1 MKNPRKV
8 NFNFRYNLT
17 TVLVYLIGIVLIVQL
32 FNLQV
37 VHGEEYRA
45 SSNARLTRESDIE
58 AARGNIEDRNESI
71 LATTK
76 TGYSV
81 ELYKTKIKDEELNN
95 VALKIANLL
104 ESNEDTYINNFP
116 IDSELK
122 FTLNSEDSIKAWK
135 KKYKISENASE
146 LDCINAFKEKYKI
159 NVDNVKDALKI
170 IAIRYEITT
179 NGYSST
185 KSIKLAENIS
195 KTSAIQ
201 FNEQNNSFPG
211 INVVEEPIRVY
222 TSGSLAAHILGYIG
236 KLDQDTLKAKINDGY
251 RINDY
256 IGKVGIEYVLEKY
269 LKGKTGKKQVDM
281 SVDGTVIEEY
291 VQEEAVS
298 GNTVILTIDS
308 EIQEKM
314 EEAIEDEIE
323 QLKNEGKQT
332 DCGAAVLM
340 NVKNGEILAM
350 CSYPTFKPEYFTG
363 KLDPSIWEDIQKNKK
378 LFNNAVQSA
387 NAPGSTYK
395 MVVATAALEEGVTTE
410 NEYIND
416 RGVYPYGHNP
426 VCWYYTSY
434 HRGHGNVNIKT
445 ALQKS
450 CNYFFY
456 EMGRRL
462 GADKIAE
469 YARYYGLGTKTGVEL
484 TGEATGTIACSE
496 EAQKQGEQWYPSYD
510 LSAAIGQIY
519 NRYSPIQM
527 ARYVSILA
535 NGGNYVTPTLIK
547 EVRDSDGNRIPKE
560 EIRNYTNELL
570 GVSTE
575 QNSDLKISDKTLD
588 TVKAGMRLVTS
599 SGGTA
604 YAAFKN
610 FDKSVAGKTGSAQA
624 KSKEKGEYANGWFV
638 GFTPYQD
645 SEVAVVVF
653 LEDGSSNSHAA
664 KVARKILEAYYNSD
678 IENTE
683 DLKED
688 MSAQIYAET

>member
-1 MKNPRKV
+1 M
-8 NFNFRYNLT
+8 
-17 TVLVYLIGIVLIVQL
+17 I
-32 FNLQV
+32 
-37 VHGEEYRA
+37 
-45 SSNARLTRESDIE
+45 
-58 AARGNIEDRNESI
+58 
-71 LATTK
+71 
-76 TGYSV
+76 
-81 ELYKTKIKDEELNN
+81 
-95 VALKIANLL
+95 
-104 ESNEDTYINNFP
+104 
-116 IDSELK
+116 
-122 FTLNSEDSIKAWK
+122 
-135 KKYKISENASE
+135 
-146 LDCINAFKEKYKI
+146 
-159 NVDNVKDALKI
+159 
-170 IAIRYEITT
+170 
-179 NGYSST
+179 
-185 KSIKLAENIS
+185 
-195 KTSAIQ
+195 
-201 FNEQNNSFPG
+201 
-211 INVVEEPIRVY
+211 
-222 TSGSLAAHILGYIG
+222 
-236 KLDQDTLKAKINDGY
+236 
-251 RINDY
+251 
-256 IGKVGIEYVLEKY
+256 
-269 LKGKTGKKQVDM
+269 
-281 SVDGTVIEEY
+281 
-291 VQEEAVS
+291 
-298 GNTVILTIDS
+298 
-308 EIQEKM
+308 
-314 EEAIEDEIE
+314 
-323 QLKNEGKQT
+323 
-332 DCGAAVLM
+332 
-340 NVKNGEILAM
+340 
-350 CSYPTFKPEYFTG
+350 
-363 KLDPSIWEDIQKNKK
+363 
-378 LFNNAVQSA
+378 
-387 NAPGSTYK
+387 
-395 MVVATAALEEGVTTE
+395 VATAALEEGATTE

-624 KSKEKGEYANGWFV
+624 KSKENLLKLAKKEFNNNEISDQIFNSYIEGLSTKTLIQVTSPVLKKGIILICFYNNFENITEVWMQHYINIGIKNFV
-638 GFTPYQD
+638 LVDKNSQDKSTEILKKYSKNVNISFWKINENFNDSNQSGLQQKIVEFYGADNFYLFVEPYELLIYKNFEKINIDKYIQKMKVSIFKSLVLD
-645 SEVAVVVF
+645 VYPNKNIKNPSFRDFKYIDNNTYKITSQRYGQKFYGGPYLRVLKTNLCLQKISLIKYTGKEIF
-653 LEDGSSNSHAA
+653 INKHFYYPFSLNNKA
-664 KVARKILEAYYNSD
+664 KFCTYLLNYNL
-678 IENTE
+678 
-683 DLKED
+683 LKETNKKERIIFYD
-688 MSAQIYAET
+688 KKTSKLLSDLI